1 MFNFNRITATIA
13 TALLLVPMLPLEAR
27 TKKGD
32 KFLGEGRVQEEKR
45 QWDAAL
51 ENYEKA
57 LSEDPGEIV
66 YQMAAEKARFQAAQ
80 NHINLGIKVRAKGLL
95 GEALLEFQKAYNTNP
110 SSSAAVQEIG
120 RTQEMILRERRRV
133 EETGREAPPEQRGLT
148 PAEEVKK
155 QTQDKI
161 DRILPAPE
169 LKPLNPEPLKN
180 LTIHNQTAKVL
191 FETVAKVANINVLW
205 DPEYQPPSRNSF
217 NVDFENTTVDQALDN
232 IAIITKS
239 FWKPMS
245 PNTIFITNDNP
256 NKRRDYAEMV
266 AQTFYLSNVASAQE
280 IQEIVNAVRSIAEVQ
295 RVVAFTSQNAI
306 IVRGEADQVALAAKM
321 IHDLDKPRAEV
332 VVDILVMEASS
343 VFKRQVT
350 AAIASTGLN
359 IPISFTPRTGLSVV
373 TNPGTSTTTG
383 TTGSSTTGTTGS
395 STTGT
400 TGTDT
405 SGTTGT
411 GTTGTTGS
419 STATFGVPL
428 SNLHYLNG
436 SDFAVALPSALL
448 QAALSD
454 TKTKVL
460 QAPQLRMVDNV
471 KAELKIG
478 ERQPTATGSFQ
489 PGIGGVGIN
498 PLVNTQFNFI
508 DVGVNV
514 TMQSHVHDNGDVSM
528 HIDLDISTVSGHVN
542 LGGIDQPIIGQRK
555 ISHDIR
561 MHEGEINLLGGLTN
575 LQESKQVTGIPGLS
589 SIPLLRRLFSGETV
603 DKERDE
609 LMIVIVPHIVR
620 SPDVTAQNLRGI
632 AVGNQQTIKLSYSP
646 KPADVVSGPAA
657 AAVLGNPN
665 SPTPS
670 AMPPA
675 PPATGNPPVT
685 APAVNPPQTA
695 PAAVAGPAPGVPPG
709 MPPGIVP
716 GMPPGVPSAANPG
729 MTTPATATSPP
740 ATAPPVT
747 GPPMTAPP
755 ATAPPAADQPSTT
768 PPAGN
773 ARVMFSP
780 AQMETRVGAPINVG
794 VVLDNGTDVAS
805 APLTIR
811 YDPKVLKLNTV
822 LRGDFLASDGQ
833 QPVFST
839 NILQESGI
847 ATVQLNRQPGTPGVN
862 GGGVLV
868 TLQFQAVGRGS
879 TAINLQGLTVR
890 NSQGLPIATGAPQ
903 MQVNVQ

>member
-1 MFNFNRITATIA
+1 MFIFNRLTAVLLSGFLIA
-13 TALLLVPMLPLEAR
+13 PALPLEAR

-32 KFLGEGRVQEEKR
+32 KFLGLGRTHEEKR
-45 QWDAAL
+45 EWDAAL
-51 ENYEKA
+51 EEYEKA
-57 LSEDPGEIV
+57 LSEDPGEIL
-66 YQMAAEKARFQAAQ
+66 YQMAAEKARFQASQ
-80 NHINLGIKVRAKGLL
+80 NHVAEGVKLRNKGQL
-95 GEALLEFQKAYNTNP
+95 GEALLEFQKAYATNP
-110 SSSAAVQEIG
+110 SSSVAQQEIG
-120 RTQEMILRERRRV
+120 RTQEMILRERKRV
-133 EETGREAPPEQRGLT
+133 AETGKEAPAEQRALT
-148 PAEEVKK
+148 PAEEVKRE
-155 QTQDKI
+155 TRDKI
-161 DRILPAPE
+161 ERIQPAPE
-169 LKPLNPEPLKN
+169 LKPLSPEPLRN
-180 LTIHNQTAKVL
+180 VTIHNQTAKVL
-191 FETVAKVANINVLW
+191 FETVGKVAGINVLW
-205 DPEYQPPSRNSF
+205 DPEYQQPARNSF
-217 NVDFENTTVDQALDN
+217 NVDFENTTVDQALDY
-232 IAIITKS
+232 IAVVTKS
-239 FWKPMS
+239 YWKPLS

-266 AQTFYLSNVASAQE
+266 AQTFYLANVSSPQE

-306 IVRGEADQVALAAKM
+306 IVRGEADQVALASKM

-343 VFKRQVT
+343 VFKRQIT

-359 IPISFTPRTGLSVV
+359 IPVSFTPRSGLSVV
-373 TNPGTSTTTG
+373 TNPGTTTGSTGTGTTG
-383 TTGSSTTGTTGS
+383 TTGTTTTGSTGTT
-395 STTGT
+395 TTGT
-400 TGTDT
+400 TGTD
-405 SGTTGT
+405 
-411 GTTGTTGS
+411 TTGS

-436 SDFAVALPSALL
+436 SDFAVSLPSALL

-555 ISHDIR
+555 VSHDIR
-561 MHEGEINLLGGLTN
+561 MHEGEVNLLGGLMN

-589 SIPLLRRLFSGETV
+589 SIPLLRRLFTGESV
-603 DKERDE
+603 DKQRDE
-609 LMIVIVPHIVR
+609 IMIVIVPHIVR
-620 SPDVTAQNLRGI
+620 SPEITAQNLRGI
-632 AVGNQQTIKLSYSP
+632 AVGNQQSIKLSYAP
-646 KPADVVSGPAA
+646 KATDVVAGPAA
-657 AAVLGNPN
+657 AAALAGTPNPN
-665 SPTPS
+665 APAAT
-670 AMPPA
+670 ALPPA
-675 PPATGNPPVT
+675 SPAAGTPQVT
-685 APAVNPPQTA
+685 APALVPPG
-695 PAAVAGPAPGVPPG
+695 GPGAPPG
-709 MPPGIVP
+709 MPPATA
-716 GMPPGVPSAANPG
+716 PPL
-729 MTTPATATSPP
+729 TTPATPTSPP

-755 ATAPPAADQPSTT
+755 ATAPPATDQPATT

-773 ARVMFSP
+773 ARVMFTP
-780 AQMETRVGAPINVG
+780 AQVDTRVGAPINVG
-794 VVLDNGTDVAS
+794 VIMDNATDVAS

-811 YDPKVLKLNTV
+811 FDPRVLKLNDV

-833 QPVFST
+833 QPVFT
-839 NILQESGI
+839 KNIMNDSGI
-847 ATVQLNRQPGTPGVN
+847 ATIQLNRQPGTPGVN

-868 TLQFQAVGRGS
+868 TLQFQAVGRGN
-879 TAINLQGLTVR
+879 TVVNLQNLMVR
-890 NSQGLPIATGAPQ
+890 NSQGLPVATGSP
-903 MQVNVQ
+903 QVNITVQ

>member
-1 MFNFNRITATIA
+1 MLAIVF
-13 TALLLVPMLPLEAR
+13 LLAPMAPLEAR

-32 KFLGEGRVQEEKR
+32 KFLGQGRVHEEKR
-45 QWDAAL
+45 EWDAAL
-51 ENYEKA
+51 SDYEKA
-57 LSEDPGEIV
+57 LSEDPGELV
-66 YQMAAEKARFQAAQ
+66 YQMAAEKARFQAGQ
-80 NHINLGIKVRAKGLL
+80 NHVNEGVKIRGTGQL
-95 GEALLEFQKAYNTNP
+95 GEALLEFQKAYMINP
-110 SSSAAVQEIG
+110 SSAVAQQEIS
-120 RTQEMILRERRRV
+120 RTQEMILRERKRV
-133 EETGREAPPEQRGLT
+133 AETGKEAAPEQRALT
-148 PAEEVKK
+148 PAEEMKK
-155 QTQDKI
+155 QTRDKI

-169 LKPLNPEPLKN
+169 LKPLNPEALKN
-180 LTIHNQTAKVL
+180 VTIHNQTSKVL
-191 FETVAKVANINVLW
+191 FETIGKVAGINVLW
-205 DPEYQPPSRNSF
+205 DPEYQPPSKNSF
-217 NVDFENTTVDQALDN
+217 NVDFENTTLEQALDN
-232 IAIITKS
+232 IAVITKS
-239 FWKPMS
+239 YWKPLS

-266 AQTFYLSNVASAQE
+266 AQTFYLVNVAAPQE

-343 VFKRQVT
+343 IFKRQLT
-350 AAIASTGLN
+350 AALAPTGLN
-359 IPISFTPRTGLSVV
+359 LPISFTPRSGLSVV
-373 TNPGTSTTTG
+373 TNAPTTT
-383 TTGSSTTGTTGS
+383 
-395 STTGT
+395 
-400 TGTDT
+400 
-405 SGTTGT
+405 GTTGT
-411 GTTGTTGS
+411 GTTGTTTGTTTGS
-419 STATFGVPL
+419 TTGDTTTGSTGTTTGTSTTPASLVPL

-436 SDFAVALPSALL
+436 SDFAMTLPSALL

-561 MHEGEINLLGGLTN
+561 MHEGEINLLGGLIN
-575 LQESKQVTGIPGLS
+575 SQESKQVTGIPGLS
-589 SIPLLRRLFSGETV
+589 SIPLLRRLFSGESI
-603 DKERDE
+603 DKERGE

-620 SPDVTAQNLRGI
+620 SPDITAGNLRGI
-632 AVGNQQTIKLSYSP
+632 AVGNQQSIHLSYAP
-646 KPADVVSGPAA
+646 KATDVVAGPAA

-665 SPTPS
+665 APAAS

-675 PPATGNPPVT
+675 NPAAGGPTVV
-685 APAVNPPQTA
+685 APAVNPP
-695 PAAVAGPAPGVPPG
+695 G
-709 MPPGIVP
+709 VP
-716 GMPPGVPSAANPG
+716 GMPPAG
-729 MTTPATATSPP
+729 PP
-740 ATAPPVT
+740 ATAPPITTPATPTSPQGVAPTVT

-755 ATAPPAADQPSTT
+755 VAGPPATAPPATAPPATAPPATDQPATT

-773 ARVMFSP
+773 ARVVFSP
-780 AQMETRVGAPINVG
+780 AQMDTRIGAPINIG
-794 VVLDNGTDVAS
+794 VIMDNATDVAS

-811 YDPKVLKLNTV
+811 YDPRILKLNDV
-822 LRGDFLASDGQ
+822 LRGDFMGSDGQ
-833 QPVFST
+833 QPVFT
-839 NILQESGI
+839 KNVLNDSGI
-847 ATVQLNRQPGTPGVN
+847 ATIQLNRQPGTPGVN

-868 TLQFQAVGRGS
+868 TLQFQAVGRGN
-879 TAINLQGLTVR
+879 TVVNLQNLTIR
-890 NSQGLPIATGAPQ
+890 NSQGLPIATGSPQ
-903 MQVNVQ
+903 AEIRVQ